1 MSRKVNL
8 ANVDEAWRLR
18 LSPEQIASEQTSQNT
33 EYRILFLSKSHLGL
47 EIDLLYGKFSS
58 FNFMLHSSHMICRSL
73 ILALSISKLAHPALL
88 YLNSS
93 LLTSTLSFKSS
104 AKIASKIGN
113 SGISGKSFHDTHMS
127 LVTQRWQDDGFVSG
141 SCLMYDSLHH
151 YHMRLSRTFFC
162 LFTGHL
168 RDTHWTLKTLPC
180 T

>member
-1 MSRKVNL
+1 
-8 ANVDEAWRLR
+8 
-18 LSPEQIASEQTSQNT
+18 
-33 EYRILFLSKSHLGL
+33 
-47 EIDLLYGKFSS
+47 
-58 FNFMLHSSHMICRSL
+58 MLHSSHMICRSL

-180 T
+180 TWERSIRQESSIQDMTEQAVGGSILSVREE